1 MKLISFAA
9 KNCASRL
16 MFIRAA
22 TMLCGQVSRVGRS
35 ARKLLRPKNLQLARQ
50 HLIVSLK
57 SCQKSFSREDG
68 GAIVEF
74 VALAIPLFIP
84 IFIYLNSFSSVSAN
98 EEIAQSMAREV
109 LRVYVISESDGAGQE
124 LSGRA
129 AQLLARQWNLSDS
142 ERATLRTTMD
152 CSHFPCLTANGRIK
166 LTLSFIDEET
176 KRKVSAS
183 AQEHLSPWL

>member
-1 MKLISFAA
+1 MNFDETVTTA
-9 KNCASRL
+9 KKC
-16 MFIRAA
+16 
-22 TMLCGQVSRVGRS
+22 
-35 ARKLLRPKNLQLARQ
+35 
-50 HLIVSLK
+50 
-57 SCQKSFSREDG
+57 FSREDG

-98 EEIAQSMAREV
+98 EEIARSMAREV

-124 LSGRA
+124 LSAKA
-129 AQLLARQWNLSDS
+129 AQLLGRQWNLSES
-142 ERATLRTTMD
+142 ELSSLRTSMD

-166 LTLSFIDEET
+166 LSLSFIDDET
-176 KRKVSAS
+176 QRKVSAS